1 MKIFLISNM
10 YPSIKHPGYGV
21 FVKNA
26 VEGMIPHG
34 IEVKY
39 SSYIQDQGSSILKK
53 LFKYLSFYWNIFIHY
68 FKHYDCIYLHFPILA
83 TPVVYPLMLLKKRPL
98 VINYH
103 GEDLLYQKYG
113 KLMVFL
119 GKLTDR
125 MVKKYATFIVV
136 PSNYYREIV
145 IERGLASG
153 EHVFTSPSGGINP
166 AFILQETHS
175 KQPDKPIHLGF
186 VGRLEEDKG
195 VLNFI
200 EAAQKLLETSNKYCF
215 TIIGYGSLNSKVL
228 DLTKEKPEFQVIF
241 GAEQKELVSYYNQFD
256 LLVFPSRRESE
267 SLGLVG
273 IEAMACGAPVIGS
286 NMKGISSYLKD
297 NYNGFL
303 ISVENPVES
312 IVEAVKKYIEL
323 PEYSKETLISN
334 ALKTAQQ
341 YRQEIV
347 CENLAFEFKKRIN

>member
-26 VEGMIPHG
+26 VEGMILHG

-53 LFKYLSFYWNIFIHY
+53 LIKYLSFYWNIFIHY

-83 TPVVYPLMLLKKRPL
+83 TPVIYPLMLLKKRPL

-103 GEDLLYQKYG
+103 GEDLLYKDYG
-113 KLMVFL
+113 KFKVFL

-136 PSNYYREIV
+136 PSDYYREIV
-145 IERGLASG
+145 IERGLTSG
-153 EHVFTSPSGGINP
+153 DNVIASPSGGINP
-166 AFILQETHS
+166 AFIFQKIHS
-175 KQPDKPIHLGF
+175 KQPDSSIHLGF

-195 VLNFI
+195 ILYFI
-200 EAAQKLLETSNKYCF
+200 KAARKLQETSNKYCF

-228 DLTKEKPEFQVIF
+228 DLIKEKPEYQVIF

-256 LLVFPSRRESE
+256 ILVFPSKRE

-273 IEAMACGAPVIGS
+273 IEAMACGTPVIGS
-286 NMKGISSYLKD
+286 NIKGISSYLKD
-297 NYNGFL
+297 EYNGFL
-303 ISVENPVES
+303 ISMENPVES
-312 IVEAVKKYIEL
+312 IVQAVNKYIEL
-323 PEYSKETLISN
+323 PEDSKETLISN

-347 CENLAFEFKKRIN
+347 CKNLAFEFKKRIN